1 MSTPDDKQVGLFVGW
16 GARHAQAQLV
26 ELAELLNA
34 PVATTLQGLAVF
46 PADHPLHAGFG
57 FSRSAVPAARTN
69 CGWTRSWSRPVV
81 RPTSRGSAW
90 TRRV

>member
-46 PADHPLHAGFG
+46 PADHPCTPA
-57 FSRSAVPAARTN
+57 SASAARRCRRRATPSMAA
-69 CGWTRSWSRPVV
+69 TRC
-81 RPTSRGSAW
+81 
-90 TRRV
+90 